1 MKKPIIY
8 WVSAGLMAAIAVS
21 TLFVSTLFLLE
32 RGGGE
37 ILRAANTGT
46 NSLEVVQK
54 NAPATPAAT
63 ATVSPSEKDAN
74 SADAVKWDLVVLGRL
89 NACYVCQRGS
99 PHVNYIRILAGKIP
113 SGEPKGTLMIAKI
126 DEHIFPKGGV
136 PMYESQE
143 DEIVFLK
150 KSKSDENNKDKV
162 LYDVLD
168 VKQAT
173 AENLAAFRD
182 K

>member
-1 MKKPIIY
+1 MKKSILY
-8 WVSAGLMAAIAVS
+8 WMSAVLVAAILVS
-21 TLFVSTLFLLE
+21 TILLLGRDGSETLS
-32 RGGGE
+32 
-37 ILRAANTGT
+37 AANIGT
-46 NSLEVVQK
+46 NSRAVMQ
-54 NAPATPAAT
+54 NSAPVTPTAT
-63 ATVSPSEKDAN
+63 ATVSPSGKNAN
-74 SADAVKWDLVVLGRL
+74 SADPIKWDLVVLGRL

-99 PHVNYIRILAGKIP
+99 PQVKYTRVLAGKIP
-113 SGEPKGTLMIAKI
+113 SGEPKGTLTIAEV
-126 DEHIFPKGGV
+126 DAHVFPEGGV

-150 KSKSDENNKDKV
+150 KSKLDEKNKDKD

-173 AENLAAFRD
+173 AKNLAAFRD

>member
-1 MKKPIIY
+1 MKNPIIY
-8 WVSAGLMAAIAVS
+8 WISGVLIAAILVG
-21 TLFVSTLFLLE
+21 TIVLLG
-32 RGGGE
+32 RGGSE
-37 ILRAANTGT
+37 TLRAANIGT
-46 NSLEVVQK
+46 NSREVVQK
-54 NAPATPAAT
+54 NAPATPTAT
-63 ATVSPSEKDAN
+63 ATVLTSEKDAK

-99 PHVNYIRILAGKIP
+99 PHVNYTRILAGKIP
-113 SGEPKGTLMIAKI
+113 SGERKGTLAIAKI
-126 DEHIFPKGGV
+126 DAHIFPEGGI

-150 KSKSDENNKDKV
+150 KSKLDEKNKDKD

-173 AENLAAFRD
+173 AKNLAAFRD

>member
-1 MKKPIIY
+1 MKNQLIY
-8 WVSAGLMAAIAVS
+8 WISGVLITAILVGTILLAG
-21 TLFVSTLFLLE
+21 
-32 RGGGE
+32 RGGKE
-37 ILRAANTGT
+37 TLRAANSGT
-46 NSLEVVQK
+46 NSREVEQK
-54 NAPATPAAT
+54 NAPATPTAT

-74 SADAVKWDLVVLGRL
+74 SSDAPKWELVVLGRL

-99 PHVNYIRILAGKIP
+99 PHVNYTRILAGKLP
-113 SGEPKGTLMIAKI
+113 SGERKGTLAIAKI
-126 DEHIFPKGGV
+126 EAHIFPEGGV

-150 KSKSDENNKDKV
+150 KSKLDENNKDND

-173 AENLAAFRD
+173 PKNLAAFRD

>member
-1 MKKPIIY
+1 MIY
-8 WVSAGLMAAIAVS
+8 WTFAVLMAALLVS
-21 TLFVSTLFLLE
+21 TILLSG
-32 RGGGE
+32 RGGE
-37 ILRAANTGT
+37 ILRAANIGT
-46 NSLEVVQK
+46 NSREVVQK
-54 NAPATPAAT
+54 NAPATPTAT
-63 ATVSPSEKDAN
+63 AAVSPSEKDAS

-99 PHVNYIRILAGKIP
+99 PHVNYTRILAGKIP
-113 SGEPKGTLMIAKI
+113 SGEPKGTLTIAKI
-126 DEHIFPKGGV
+126 DAHVFPEGGV
-136 PMYESQE
+136 PMYESKE

-150 KSKSDENNKDKV
+150 KSKPDEMNKDKV

-173 AENLAAFRD
+173 AENLAAFRG

>member
-1 MKKPIIY
+1 MKKLIY
-8 WVSAGLMAAIAVS
+8 WISAVLMAAILV
-21 TLFVSTLFLLE
+21 TTIFLFG
-32 RGGGE
+32 RGGSE
-37 ILRAANTGT
+37 ILRAANIGT
-46 NSLEVVQK
+46 NSREVVQK
-54 NAPATPAAT
+54 NAPATRTAT

-99 PHVNYIRILAGKIP
+99 PHVNYTRVLAGKVP
-113 SGEPKGTLMIAKI
+113 SGEPKGTLTIAEI
-126 DEHIFPKGGV
+126 DAHIFPEGGV
-136 PMYESQE
+136 PMYESQK

-150 KSKSDENNKDKV
+150 KSKLDENNKDKN